1 MRSRRRRASVCW
13 IPGLLLTIAAA
24 APAQEAL
31 VLHVLDCGT
40 MSGIETEAFLPGVE
54 DRPKRFDMVNRC
66 FLVVHPQGTLLWDVG
81 FPDSVSFRFQTFL
94 LWLTTFGRSSVG
106 VERSLVDQLADLGVA
121 PADVDYLALS
131 HSHFDHVGE
140 ANAFAASTWL
150 VQKRERAWAFRDD
163 LDREFVQPVTPAR
176 PMAISAAGLR

>member
-66 FLVVHPQGTLLWDVG
+66 FLVVHPQGTLLWDGTGLASGV
-81 FPDSVSFRFQTFL
+81 FL
-94 LWLTTFGRSSVG
+94 YQLKAGTQVVTRKMVLTR
-106 VERSLVDQLADLGVA
+106 
-121 PADVDYLALS
+121 
-131 HSHFDHVGE
+131 
-140 ANAFAASTWL
+140 
-150 VQKRERAWAFRDD
+150 
-163 LDREFVQPVTPAR
+163 
-176 PMAISAAGLR
+176 